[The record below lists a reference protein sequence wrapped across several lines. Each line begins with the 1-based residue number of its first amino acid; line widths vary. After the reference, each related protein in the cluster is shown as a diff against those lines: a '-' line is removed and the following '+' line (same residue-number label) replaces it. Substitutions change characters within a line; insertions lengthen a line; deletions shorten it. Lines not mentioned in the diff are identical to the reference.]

1 MMVVVVV
8 VMMVLVAPM
17 DVAPS
22 TSTPTA
28 AASSVTPGGR
38 RGCPALTVLV
48 GEDPCRL
55 EVVVTEGDGLVERH
69 SFLAQLLVLQGLLHH
84 PSQLAQLGF
93 HVHHP
98 LLGLFRASGPGVEP
112 AGLGHGGESGGN
124 QVWSLTQFY
133 SVDFSQSMIGV
144 SKCVF
149 YKRTIKVCV
158 SC

>member
-1 MMVVVVV
+1 MMVV
-8 VMMVLVAPM
+8 VMMVLVASM

-22 TSTPTA
+22 PSTPTA
-28 AASSVTPGGR
+28 AASVTPGGR
-38 RGCPALTVLV
+38 RGGPALTVLV

-69 SFLAQLLVLQGLLHH
+69 GFLAQLLVLQGLLHH
-84 PSQLAQLGF
+84 PGQLAQLGF

-124 QVWSLTQFY
+124 QVWPLTQFY
-133 SVDFSQSMIGV
+133 SVDFSKSRIDV
-144 SKCVF
+144 LKCVF
-149 YKRTIKVCV
+149 NKRTIKVCI
-158 SC
+158 SCC

>member
-8 VMMVLVAPM
+8 VMMVLVASM

-28 AASSVTPGGR
+28 AASVTPGGR

-84 PSQLAQLGF
+84 PGQLAQLGF

-133 SVDFSQSMIGV
+133 SVDFSQSRIGV
-144 SKCVF
+144 QKCVF
-149 YKRTIKVCV
+149 NKRTIKVCV
-158 SC
+158 SCS